1 MTPEILAALTAA
13 REAKRPV
20 VVATR
25 MPGGEQMMLPSP
37 DASPELAAAAKRM
50 LARDESGTLT
60 VDGVEWFLNAYNP
73 PIRVVVIGAVHIA
86 QALVP
91 MAAELGLAVVVVD
104 PRRSFASDER
114 FPNAT
119 MMTDWPDEAMDALKP
134 DSRTAVIALTHDPKL
149 DDVAL
154 DRALKSEAFYIGA
167 LGSRKNHANR
177 LRRLRELGQSE
188 EALARIRGPVGLDI
202 GAITAPEI
210 ALSILAEFTAVRR
223 NARSGQTVPKSAAAM
238 APA

>member
-86 QALVP
+86 QRRTSASP
-91 MAAELGLAVVVVD
+91 MQ
-104 PRRSFASDER
+104 R
-114 FPNAT
+114 
-119 MMTDWPDEAMDALKP
+119 
-134 DSRTAVIALTHDPKL
+134 
-149 DDVAL
+149 
-154 DRALKSEAFYIGA
+154 
-167 LGSRKNHANR
+167 
-177 LRRLRELGQSE
+177 
-188 EALARIRGPVGLDI
+188 
-202 GAITAPEI
+202 
-210 ALSILAEFTAVRR
+210 
-223 NARSGQTVPKSAAAM
+223 
-238 APA
+238 

>member
-1 MTPEILAALTAA
+1 
-13 REAKRPV
+13 
-20 VVATR
+20 
-25 MPGGEQMMLPSP
+25 
-37 DASPELAAAAKRM
+37 
-50 LARDESGTLT
+50 
-60 VDGVEWFLNAYNP
+60 
-73 PIRVVVIGAVHIA
+73 
-86 QALVP
+86 
-91 MAAELGLAVVVVD
+91 
-104 PRRSFASDER
+104 
-114 FPNAT
+114 

-177 LRRLRELGQSE
+177 LRRLRELGHSE
-188 EALARIRGPVGLDI
+188 EALGRIRGPVGLDI

>member
-177 LRRLRELGQSE
+177 LRRLRELGHSE

>member
-1 MTPEILAALTAA
+1 MTPEILAELTAA

-37 DASPELAAAAKRM
+37 DAAPELAAAATRM

-60 VDGVEWFLNAYNP
+60 VEGVEWFLNAYNP
-73 PIRVVVIGAVHIA
+73 PIRMVVVGAVHIA

-114 FPNAT
+114 FPNTT

-134 DSRTAVIALTHDPKL
+134 DSRTAVITLTHDPKL
-149 DDVAL
+149 DDLAL
-154 DRALKSEAFYIGA
+154 DRALKSDAFYIGS

-177 LRRLRELGQSE
+177 LNRLRKLGHSE
-188 EALARIRGPVGLDI
+188 EALARIRGPVGLNI
-202 GAITAPEI
+202 GAVTAPEI
-210 ALSILAEFTAVRR
+210 ALAILAEFTAVRR
-223 NARSGQTVPKSAAAM
+223 NARLGEM
-238 APA
+238 APKAAVAA